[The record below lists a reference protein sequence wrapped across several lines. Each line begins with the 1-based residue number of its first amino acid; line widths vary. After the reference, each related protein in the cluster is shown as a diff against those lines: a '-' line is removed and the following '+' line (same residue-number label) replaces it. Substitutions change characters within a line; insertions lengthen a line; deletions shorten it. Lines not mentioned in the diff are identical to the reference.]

1 MAHIVSLIPLD
12 RALHMAA
19 LQGVYAATPSYWA
32 MYDLDGPPSNHA
44 DKELVAAAAEP
55 GRILLGIVRRL
66 DPADPDAGAEMIGF
80 VDFRLDWPDP
90 GVVYIGML
98 MVAEAVQRQGIGT
111 QAWSLLKPWL
121 ASQAGM
127 QRARAGVEQFNVAAL
142 KFWEAQG
149 FTVTGESNRI
159 RVGDKFIRQ
168 LYMQQPLASG

>member
-12 RALHMAA
+12 RALHMAP

-44 DKELVAAAAEP
+44 DKELIAAAETP

-80 VDFRLDWPDP
+80 VDFRLDWPDS
-90 GVVYIGML
+90 GVVYIGMI
-98 MVAEAVQRQGIGT
+98 MVAEALQREGIAT
-111 QAWSLLKPWL
+111 QTWSLLKPWL

-127 QRARAGVEQFNVAAL
+127 QRARAGIEQFNVTTL

-149 FTVTGESNRI
+149 FTMTGESNRI

-168 LYMQQPLASG
+168 LYMEQNLTAG